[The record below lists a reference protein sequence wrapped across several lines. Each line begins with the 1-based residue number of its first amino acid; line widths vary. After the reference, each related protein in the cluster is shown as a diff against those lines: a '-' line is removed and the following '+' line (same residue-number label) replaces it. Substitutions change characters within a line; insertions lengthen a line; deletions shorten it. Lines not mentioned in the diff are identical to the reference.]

1 MKAEQKSIT
10 NLTNKNDYNKLN
22 LKRARLKG

>member
-22 LKRARLKG
+22 LKRALLKY